1 MMRMIYSSFA
11 PKRPRRRGGF
21 TLIEAALVTVIV
33 GVGVVSMLRLLA
45 AGTFVNA
52 QSAQNTTAMNLAANL
67 HEAMLRMSLDQ
78 VAAMNNITYSPAV
91 DSDLTSIG
99 TMSSWSQK
107 IAVQYVRPDKLTTS
121 SLTKSAAALVTITV
135 LHNGDEV
142 YASRR
147 LVTAAQ

>member
-1 MMRMIYSSFA
+1 MGHSNFA
-11 PKRPRRRGGF
+11 PTGCRHRRGF

-52 QSAQNTTAMNLAANL
+52 QSARNTTAMNLAANL
-67 HEAMLRMSLDQ
+67 HEAMLRKTLDQ
-78 VAAMNNITYSPAV
+78 VVAMNNAAYSPAV
-91 DSDLTSIG
+91 DSNLDSIG
-99 TMSSWSQK
+99 SMSSWSQK
-107 IAVQYVRPDKLTTS
+107 VAVKYVQPDKLTS
-121 SLTKSAAALVTITV
+121 QSLNKSTAALVTITV

>member
-1 MMRMIYSSFA
+1 MWLDH
-11 PKRPRRRGGF
+11 PKFTSRGRRRRGF

-52 QSAQNTTAMNLAANL
+52 QSAQTTTAMNLASNL

-78 VAAMNNITYSPAV
+78 VAAMNNVTYSPAV
-91 DSDLTSIG
+91 DSDLSEIT

-107 IAVQYVRPDKLTTS
+107 VAVQYVQPDNLTANAS
-121 SLTKSAAALVTITV
+121 SKTTAALVTITV
-135 LHNGDEV
+135 LHNGEVV

-147 LVTAAQ
+147 LVTSAQ